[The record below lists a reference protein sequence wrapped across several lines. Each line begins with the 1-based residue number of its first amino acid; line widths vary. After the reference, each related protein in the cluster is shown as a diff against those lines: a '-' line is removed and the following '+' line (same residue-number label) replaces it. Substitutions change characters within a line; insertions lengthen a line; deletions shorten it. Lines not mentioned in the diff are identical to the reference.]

1 MLSALRYARGAG
13 GPAGAEVAVVDPCD
27 AGPVRER
34 LGQLGWETPAYILN
48 THHHNDHTGGNLEL
62 KELWGARVVG
72 PRADRDRIP
81 GIDLAVGQGDTLQLG
96 GAEVRVLD
104 TPGHTRGHCA
114 YHVPEAEAAF
124 VGDTLFAMGCGR
136 LFEGTPEQM
145 WSSLQKFLA
154 FPPQTQIYCAHEYT
168 LSNADFAIS
177 VEPGN
182 ERLAERREREAG
194 RRARGEPTV
203 PTTMAEELATNPF
216 LRPGE
221 LGVRAGVG
229 LGPEAEDV
237 EVFAAVRAA
246 KDRF

>member
-1 MLSALRYARGAG
+1 M
-13 GPAGAEVAVVDPCD
+13 AVVDPCD

-34 LGQLGWETPAYILN
+34 LGQLGGETPAYILN

-62 KELWGARVVG
+62 KALWGARVVG

-81 GIDLAVGQGDTLQLG
+81 GIDVALGQGDSFEIG

-104 TPGHTRGHCA
+104 VPGHTRGHCA
-114 YHVPEAEAAF
+114 YHMPGAGAAF

-145 WSSLQKFLA
+145 WSSLQKFLD
-154 FPPQTQIYCAHEYT
+154 FPPETLVYCAHEYT
-168 LSNADFAIS
+168 LANADFALT

-182 ERLAERREREAG
+182 ECLVARKALEAA

-221 LGVRAGVG
+221 AGVRAGVG
-229 LGPEAEDV
+229 LGPEARDV
-237 EVFAAVRAA
+237 DVFTAVRAA

>member
-1 MLSALRYARGAG
+1 MTPKLSLRG
-13 GPAGAEVAVVDPCD
+13 VVKRF
-27 AGPVRER
+27 GE
-34 LGQLGWETPAYILN
+34 N
-48 THHHNDHTGGNLEL
+48 TVCN
-62 KELWGARVVG
+62 
-72 PRADRDRIP
+72 
-81 GIDLAVGQGDTLQLG
+81 GIDLAVGQGDTLRLG

-114 YHVPEAEAAF
+114 YHVPEAGAAF

-182 ERLAERREREAG
+182 ELLKARIEREAG

-229 LGPEAEDV
+229 LGPEAEDL
-237 EVFAAVRAA
+237 EVFTAVRAA